1 MATLEEIALEAGVS
15 RYTVSNV
22 LRGRNK
28 EKWACTVERAER
40 IREIAERLNYRPN
53 AAAVA
58 TATGRFGAVGLLASR
73 HHPHGALLNTLLYS
87 IRHHLTERELHLTLG
102 DLPDESLTDEAYV
115 PRILREWSVDGL
127 LINYIAGIPDRM
139 IELIQRYQI
148 PSIWLNAKLE
158 SDCVYPDDFE
168 AAQRACNYLQG
179 MGHRRI
185 AYVDY
190 MSSGHYS
197 TADRLNGYLRAM
209 RSARLKPQIFSNA
222 RERPQTEWLDLSCE
236 WLRAPERPTA
246 VITYEA
252 DRALPVF
259 CAALKL
265 GLDVPRDLSILSFH
279 DMDVMTVGVRLTT
292 MEIPMVQSGAV
303 AVEMVNEKIG
313 DPGVVLPARAIKA
326 NLIEGAS
333 CAPPT
338 GKA

>member
-1 MATLEEIALEAGVS
+1 MVTQKQIAEKLGVSQRLVSYALNGDGTVSQKMREEIRSTALTMG
-15 RYTVSNV
+15 
-22 LRGRNK
+22 
-28 EKWACTVERAER
+28 
-40 IREIAERLNYRPN
+40 YRPN
-53 AAAVA
+53 NSARAIK
-58 TATGRFGAVGLLASR
+58 TGKFGAVGLLSSR
-73 HHPHGALLNTLLYS
+73 HPSHGALLGTMLQS

-102 DLPDESLTDEAYV
+102 DLPDEPLTSETYV

-148 PSIWLNAKLE
+148 PSVWLNAKLD

-168 AAQRACNYLQG
+168 AAQRACKYLLS

-190 MSSGHYS
+190 STSDHYS
-197 TADRLNGYLRAM
+197 AADRRDGYLRAM
-209 RSARLKPQIFSNA
+209 RSARLEPQLITNE
-222 RERPQTEWLDLSCE
+222 REAPQTEWLDLSCE
-236 WLRAPERPTA
+236 WLRSPERPTA

-252 DRALPVF
+252 DRVLPVF

-279 DMDVMTVGVRLTT
+279 DTGVVTAGMSLTT
-292 MEIPMVQSGAV
+292 MEIPMTQAGAA

-313 DPGVVLPARAIKA
+313 KPGVSLPARAIEAK
-326 NLIEGAS
+326 LLEGTS
-333 CAPPT
+333 CAPPSKNT
-338 GKA
+338 

>member
-1 MATLEEIALEAGVS
+1 MATLEEIAREAGVS

-28 EKWACTVERAER
+28 ENWACTAERAER
-40 IREIAERLNYRPN
+40 IRGIAERLNYRPN

-58 TATGRFGAVGLLASR
+58 TATGRFGAIGLLASR
-73 HHPHGALLNTLLYS
+73 RIPNGALLTTLLYS

-102 DLPDESLTDEAYV
+102 DLPDKSLTDEAYV

-139 IELIQRYQI
+139 IELIGRYQI
-148 PSIWLNAKLE
+148 PSVWLNAKLQ

-168 AAQRACNYLQG
+168 AAQRACKYLLG

-185 AYVDY
+185 AYADY

-197 TADRLNGYLRAM
+197 TADRRNGYLRAM
-209 RSARLKPQIFSNA
+209 RSARLKPQIFSNE
-222 RERPQTEWLDLSCE
+222 REAPQTEWLDLSCQ
-236 WLRAPERPTA
+236 WLRSPQRPTA
-246 VITYEA
+246 VIAYEA

-265 GLDVPRDLSILSFH
+265 GLAVPRDLSILSFH
-279 DMDVMTVGVRLTT
+279 DMGVMTVGVRLTT
-292 MEIPMVQSGAV
+292 MEIPMVQTGAV
-303 AVEMVNEKIG
+303 AVEMVNEKIRN
-313 DPGVVLPARAIKA
+313 PGVVLPARAIEA
-326 NLIEGAS
+326 NLIEGTS

-338 GKA
+338 EKP

>member
-1 MATLEEIALEAGVS
+1 MATLEEIAREAGVS

-28 EKWACTVERAER
+28 ENWACTAERAER
-40 IREIAERLNYRPN
+40 IRGIAARLNYRPN

-58 TATGRFGAVGLLASR
+58 TATGRFGAIGLLASR
-73 HHPHGALLNTLLYS
+73 RHPHGALLGTLLNS
-87 IRHHLTERELHLTLG
+87 VRHHLTERELHLTLG
-102 DLPDESLTDEAYV
+102 NLPDESLTDEAYV

-127 LINYIAGIPDRM
+127 LINYISGIPDKM

-148 PSIWLNAKLE
+148 PSVWLNAKLE

-168 AAQRACNYLQG
+168 AAGQACKYLLQ

-197 TADRLNGYLRAM
+197 TADRRNGYLRAM
-209 RSARLKPQIFSNA
+209 RSARLKPQVFSNA

-303 AVEMVNEKIG
+303 AVEMVNEKISN
-313 DPGVVLPARAIKA
+313 PGLSLPARAIKA

-333 CAPPT
+333 CAPPS
-338 GKA
+338 KNA

>member
-1 MATLEEIALEAGVS
+1 MATLQEVAREAGVS

-28 EKWACTVERAER
+28 ENWACTVERAER
-40 IREIAERLNYRPN
+40 IRAIAERLNYRPN

-58 TATGRFGAVGLLASR
+58 TVTGRFDAVGLLASR
-73 HHPHGALLNTLLYS
+73 QGPKGALLGTLLNS
-87 IRHHLTERELHLTLG
+87 IRHHLAERELHLTLG

-127 LINYIAGIPDRM
+127 LINYIAGIPDKM
-139 IELIQRYQI
+139 IELIGRYQI
-148 PSIWLNAKLE
+148 PSVWLNAKLE

-168 AAQRACNYLQG
+168 AAQRACKYLQG

-190 MSSGHYS
+190 WNADHYS
-197 TADRLNGYLRAM
+197 VADRRNGYLRAM
-209 RSARLKPQIFSNA
+209 RSARLKPQVIGNA
-222 RERPQTEWLDLSCE
+222 RDRPQAEWLDLSCE
-236 WLRAPERPTA
+236 WLCSPDRPTA
-246 VITYEA
+246 VIAYEA
-252 DRALPVF
+252 DRALPIF

-279 DMDVMTVGVRLTT
+279 DTDAATVGKHLTT
-292 MEIPMVQSGAV
+292 MEIPMVQTGAA
-303 AVEMVNEKIG
+303 AVEMVNEKIRN
-313 DPGVVLPARAIKA
+313 PGLTLPARAIRA

-333 CAPPT
+333 CAPPSE
-338 GKA
+338 KI

>member
-1 MATLEEIALEAGVS
+1 MATLEEVAREAGVS

-28 EKWACTVERAER
+28 ENWACTVERAER
-40 IREIAERLNYRPN
+40 IRAIATRLNYRPN

-73 HHPHGALLNTLLYS
+73 QGPNGALLGTLLNS

-127 LINYIAGIPDRM
+127 LINYIAGIPDKM
-139 IELIQRYQI
+139 IELIGRYQI
-148 PSIWLNAKLE
+148 PSVWLNAKLE

-168 AAQRACNYLQG
+168 AAQRACKYLLD

-190 MSSGHYS
+190 WNADHYS
-197 TADRLNGYLRAM
+197 VADRRNGYLHAM
-209 RSARLKPQIFSNA
+209 RSARLKPQLIRNE
-222 RERPQTEWLDLSCE
+222 REVPETEWLDLSCE
-236 WLRAPERPTA
+236 WLRSPDRPTA
-246 VITYEA
+246 VIAYEA

-279 DMDVMTVGVRLTT
+279 DMEVMTVGVRLTT
-292 MEIPMVQSGAV
+292 MEIPMVQSGSV
-303 AVEMVNEKIG
+303 AVEMVNEKISN
-313 DPGVVLPARAIKA
+313 PGLSLPARAIKA
-326 NLIEGAS
+326 NLIEGTS

-338 GKA
+338 VIA